1 MEKIKRLSERISENS
16 DWANRCR
23 KYLEVLPEGIMK
35 KGDAI
40 VASGKLYKLPYLPYT
55 GALSNRLYFTEN
67 ENGGATLYLLNGYI
81 QELAVFSNDFT
92 TFVRTMEN
100 REEYEVYIKEILEWF
115 RTNK

>member
-23 KYLEVLPEGIMK
+23 TYLEVLPEGIMK

-40 VASGKLYKLPYLPYT
+40 VASGKLYKLPYIPYT
-55 GALSNRLYFTEN
+55 GELSNRLYFTEN
-67 ENGGATLYLLNGYI
+67 ENGGTTLYLLNGYI

-92 TFVRTMEN
+92 IFVRTMEN
-100 REEYEVYIKEILEWF
+100 RMEYEVYIKKVLDWF